1 MSFWTRLLGNGD
13 KKYSL
18 NDGVMFDTWYIVLP
32 AILTVIG
39 LIAIYSSSIYVSVE
53 KFGTETHYMLR
64 QLGYCVIS
72 IFIFMVLLN
81 VSTKR
86 WYDWG
91 RWKIVLFV
99 AVLSLLVVFVGRDIN
114 GAKRW
119 LSLGF
124 CNIQPSEFMKLSLIL
139 FVSGYIQ
146 RHHDEINS
154 IWCNIL
160 VAIPIAIFLFIL
172 MLQRDMGTMVIIGA
186 ILMVTL
192 FIAGMQWKVIFT
204 AGVLS
209 LIGVLLLIQD
219 PYRMGKIT
227 SFYNPFES
235 RTGTGF
241 QLCMSLIAIAK
252 GGLWGQGLGNSEI
265 KLSYIPEPHTDF
277 IMSIVSEEC
286 GFIAVLVVFIL
297 ELMLIVRGFMMG
309 LEALSSKTDRNYFHG
324 FCAIGISTWFG
335 VQCIINMGVICALF
349 PTKGLTMPFI
359 SYGGTSLIS
368 SVMAVC
374 ILLRISYE
382 RKCSY
387 FNRIRKA
394 QMRYKQ
400 VNKRSHEGG
409 RQVAGN
415 DNKILNS

>member
-1 MSFWTRLLGNGD
+1 MKFWTRLLGNSD

-18 NDGVMFDTWYIVLP
+18 NDGVMFDVWYIVLP

-81 VSTKR
+81 VNTEK
-86 WYDWG
+86 WNDWG

-99 AVLSLLVVFVGRDIN
+99 AFLSILVVFVGRDIN

-146 RHHDEINS
+146 RHREEIRS
-154 IWCNIL
+154 IRCNVLSAIPLMLFLMIL
-160 VAIPIAIFLFIL
+160 V
-172 MLQRDMGTMVIIGA
+172 LQRDMGTMVIIGM
-186 ILMVTL
+186 IFMVTM
-192 FIAGMQWKVIFT
+192 FIAGMQWKALFIVIFM
-204 AGVLS
+204 AVLGG
-209 LIGVLLLIQD
+209 IVLVQD
-219 PYRMGKIT
+219 PYRMGKII

-277 IMSIVSEEC
+277 IMSIVCEEC
-286 GFIAVLVVFIL
+286 GFVAVLVVFAL

-309 LEALSSKTDRNYFHG
+309 FEALRSKTDCNYFHG
-324 FCAIGISTWFG
+324 FCALGISTWFG

-382 RKCSY
+382 RKCAY

-400 VNKRSHEGG
+400 VNKRSNNGNRHPA
-409 RQVAGN
+409 QVKGN
-415 DNKILNS
+415 LLDS